1 MSFSIMEGTSECNI
15 CYDHIKINDFKT
27 LECNH
32 KLCNDCYNKLL
43 SNKCPFCRHI
53 ISDKAN
59 PSYIP
64 DNFQL
69 LPNQFITVDE
79 YVPPEPFSRVRRNM
93 RRNRRR
99 NLSFDEVLE
108 RRAIIKKRCK
118 KKWMRKNGRLNK
130 VGTSFEV

>member
-1 MSFSIMEGTSECNI
+1 MEGTSECNI
-15 CYDHIKINDFKT
+15 CYDNIKIINFKT

-32 KLCNDCYNKLL
+32 KLCYDCYYKLL

-53 ISDKAN
+53 ICDKAN

-64 DNFQL
+64 DNFQSI
-69 LPNQFITVDE
+69 PNIFIPVDE
-79 YVPPEPFSRVRRNM
+79 YITHQPFSRVRSNM
-93 RRNRRR
+93 HRNRRR

-118 KKWMRKNGRLNK
+118 KKWMRKNGRLTK
-130 VGTSFEV
+130 VDYSFEV